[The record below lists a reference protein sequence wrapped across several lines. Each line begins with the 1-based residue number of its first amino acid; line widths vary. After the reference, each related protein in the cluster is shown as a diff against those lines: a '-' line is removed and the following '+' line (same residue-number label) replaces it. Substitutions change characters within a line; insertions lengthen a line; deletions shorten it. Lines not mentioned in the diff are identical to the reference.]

1 VFESLVEVVTAS
13 GWVYPLILGVAALDA
28 VFPLVPSEAT
38 VIAAGARRWQGP
50 VTSSRRSW

>member
-1 VFESLVEVVTAS
+1 MGV
-13 GWVYPLILGVAALDA
+13 PLILGVAALVA